1 MPPLPSR
8 TSSFSWKARHE
19 ALSLPNFDHLE
30 LGVGLKQ
37 FPGPQEDFTIIAT
50 FNNTHA
56 LDVLVR
62 YEIATVGDW
71 NAKAR

>member
-1 MPPLPSR
+1 
-8 TSSFSWKARHE
+8 
-19 ALSLPNFDHLE
+19 LSLPNFDHLE